1 MNIETKTMNDET
13 KRSLHPVL
21 LVSSI
26 AALIFSAA
34 GTAAI
39 MGWIPDS
46 RGHTSDAA
54 ELEPAAQPLQNKQ
67 ESAVKKVQHV
77 PHAAKKQEPAKHALT
92 QRAVA
97 CDNCGVVESVN
108 AVLARGEGSGVGAVG
123 GAVMGGLLGNQV
135 GGGDGKKAMTVVG
148 AIGGALAGH
157 QMEKHVRATT
167 HYETV
172 VRMNNGSS
180 RSISATT
187 QPTWRNGDRVKI
199 VDGVIRYS

>member
-1 MNIETKTMNDET
+1 MNTETKIMNTET
-13 KRSLHPVL
+13 KRKLHPVL

-26 AALIFSAA
+26 AALVFSVA

-46 RGHTSDAA
+46 RGNTSDAA
-54 ELEPAAQPLQNKQ
+54 ELKPAAQPLQNKQ
-67 ESAVKKVQHV
+67 TTAVKKAQHV
-77 PHAAKKQEPAKHALT
+77 PHAAKRQEPAKHASNH
-92 QRAVA
+92 QAAA

-123 GAVMGGLLGNQV
+123 GAVVGGLLGNQV
-135 GGGDGKKAMTVVG
+135 GGGNGKKAMTVVG
-148 AIGGALAGH
+148 AVGGALAGH
-157 QMEKHVRATT
+157 QIEKHVRATT
-167 HYETV
+167 SYETV

-180 RSISATT
+180 RSISATA